1 MLTKRKALEKTI
13 EMWSWLAENPDKD
26 KEDFFEFK
34 NISNI
39 PYSECYCC
47 EFDGIWGNCR
57 NCPIIN
63 WNYDAD
69 NNMVV
74 VDRCTNSGSA
84 YGIWRSAIVST
95 KTKQQA
101 ARRIAE
107 LAELELN
114 KLNCQVAIITNAKSK
129 RTGKKDIIKI
139 TKDEEIKKEE
149 QEVEIVDNTENEINE
164 LTDRYKRLFAE
175 FENYKKRTV
184 KEKEGL
190 RNMLV
195 SDIMISIL
203 PVIDNMEKAIS
214 TGTDDKA
221 YEDGIKMVLNQLK
234 EVLAYNGV
242 KEIETVGMPFDPELH
257 EAVSHVTDDKLGKNI
272 IKEEFRKGYIIGTKV
287 IRHSMVIVAN

>member
-1 MLTKRKALEKTI
+1 M
-13 EMWSWLAENPDKD
+13 AEN
-26 KEDFFEFK
+26 E
-34 NISNI
+34 N
-39 PYSECYCC
+39 
-47 EFDGIWGNCR
+47 
-57 NCPIIN
+57 
-63 WNYDAD
+63 
-69 NNMVV
+69 
-74 VDRCTNSGSA
+74 
-84 YGIWRSAIVST
+84 
-95 KTKQQA
+95 
-101 ARRIAE
+101 
-107 LAELELN
+107 
-114 KLNCQVAIITNAKSK
+114 
-129 RTGKKDIIKI
+129 
-139 TKDEEIKKEE
+139 EEIKKEE

-195 SDIMISIL
+195 SDITISIL